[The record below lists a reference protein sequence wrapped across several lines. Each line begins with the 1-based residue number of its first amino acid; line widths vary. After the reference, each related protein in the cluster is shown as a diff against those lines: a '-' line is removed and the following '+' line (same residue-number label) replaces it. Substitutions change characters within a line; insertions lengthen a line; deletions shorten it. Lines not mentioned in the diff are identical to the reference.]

1 MGHRVTAIG
10 HDPILGYVFGTANIA
25 TSTLTNHLL
34 QSYHIATGERGD
46 YFRNQASTAL
56 VLIRTKDKLLHEGWE
71 GKKKVAVSLLKE
83 AIHLKSDIGTKHSLP
98 LPMIS
103 LVDAHLASEL
113 AERGLDMANAV
124 TVGKQ
129 AAFAVMLNAFIAML
143 HDICYDGSMSSRK
156 LYSVK
161 TRKILMYSNMIATVS
176 NVIITALSAYVGA
189 GDIAARNFDMGGF
202 MVTVY
207 RIVNDRN
214 FIKEIK
220 QEFLANEFYS
230 IVMG

>member
-1 MGHRVTAIG
+1 M
-10 HDPILGYVFGTANIA
+10 
-25 TSTLTNHLL
+25 
-34 QSYHIATGERGD
+34 
-46 YFRNQASTAL
+46 
-56 VLIRTKDKLLHEGWE
+56 
-71 GKKKVAVSLLKE
+71 KE